1 MTQPFFNTAVV
12 TSGTYNF
19 SPSAGD
25 FVLNAFDRI
34 QIRPTEI
41 SQTQMQRAIMEL
53 NLALTRFNNMPGQNL
68 WTIDLQSIPLVQG
81 SATYSVPAETRM
93 ILSAFIRYQTNP
105 ALDRYMF
112 PISRDEYAAISTKE
126 TQGFPS
132 QYWFDR
138 LISPTITFYLVPDGA
153 FSYDFFYYRAR
164 QIQDANVINGQNL
177 EIPLRFFDA
186 ITADLAHRL
195 ARIYRPEQEEMRK
208 ADRDEAWAI
217 ASTEDTEWTPM
228 YITPGLTGYFRR

>member
-1 MTQPFFNTAVV
+1 MSNPFNPVVV
-12 TSGTYNF
+12 TSGNYNF
-19 SPSAGD
+19 NPSGGE
-25 FVLNAFDRI
+25 FILNAFDRI
-34 QIRPTEI
+34 QIRPSEI
-41 SQTQMQRAIMEL
+41 EQTQMQRAIMEL
-53 NLALTRFNNMPGQNL
+53 NLALTRFNSMPGQNL
-68 WTIDLQSIPLVQG
+68 WTIDLQSIPLIQG
-81 SATYSVPAETRM
+81 SASYSIPAETRM
-93 ILSAFIRYQTNP
+93 ILSAYIRYSTNP

-112 PISRDEYAAISTKE
+112 PISRDEYAAISTKT

-164 QIQDANVINGQNL
+164 QIQDANVSNGQSVEL
-177 EIPLRFFDA
+177 PLRFFDA

-195 ARIYRPEQEEMRK
+195 ARIYRPELEQMRK
-208 ADRDEAWAI
+208 ADRDEAWSI

-228 YITPGLTGYFRR
+228 YITPGLSGYYRR